1 MKLTR
6 LHHEKNIR
14 TDDVVPFLFSLNRDW
29 ANCWILLFHR
39 DCQADRK
46 GNSMKIEYQDIGP
59 TAKIIITSTVFEFR
73 RHVRVVDTVLMC
85 TPGVIADRRGFFLM
99 KTVISGRSKEML
111 RANKTAVRE
120 VNR

>member
-1 MKLTR
+1 M
-6 LHHEKNIR
+6 
-14 TDDVVPFLFSLNRDW
+14 
-29 ANCWILLFHR
+29 
-39 DCQADRK
+39 
-46 GNSMKIEYQDIGP
+46 GP
-59 TAKIIITSTVFEFR
+59 TAKIIITSAVFEFR
-73 RHVRVVDTVLMC
+73 RHVRVVDTILMC